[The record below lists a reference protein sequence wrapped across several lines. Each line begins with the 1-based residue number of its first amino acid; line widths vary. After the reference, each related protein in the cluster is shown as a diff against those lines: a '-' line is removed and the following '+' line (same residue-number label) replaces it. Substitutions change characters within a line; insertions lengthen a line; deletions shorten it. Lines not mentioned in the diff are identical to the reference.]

1 MSAQV
6 SENLRTRPA
15 FRCISPS
22 PWRQRQHFLSAG
34 SARPGGV
41 ENGEQKVNDTFSILP
56 PPRHLDRREKEGR
69 RDLIAVVGCEVID
82 SHPLLLVQPTLV
94 SGGGKKGRKRR
105 RRRLRG
111 LMMMILLPSWER
123 PPSSFNCH
131 NTQPPPGAL
140 VHFEW
145 KRGEEADGEKKFQV
159 ISLFRFFMVLIRAC
173 PSPV

>member
-1 MSAQV
+1 MLAILQRNTTQVRSAEGDFAKCQRKSLRICERDPLFDV
-6 SENLRTRPA
+6 SLHRLGDNDSISFPPVRP
-15 FRCISPS
+15 
-22 PWRQRQHFLSAG
+22 G
-34 SARPGGV
+34 PGGV

-105 RRRLRG
+105 RRRIRG

-123 PPSSFNCH
+123 PP
-131 NTQPPPGAL
+131 L
-140 VHFEW
+140 
-145 KRGEEADGEKKFQV
+145 
-159 ISLFRFFMVLIRAC
+159 LI
-173 PSPV
+173 